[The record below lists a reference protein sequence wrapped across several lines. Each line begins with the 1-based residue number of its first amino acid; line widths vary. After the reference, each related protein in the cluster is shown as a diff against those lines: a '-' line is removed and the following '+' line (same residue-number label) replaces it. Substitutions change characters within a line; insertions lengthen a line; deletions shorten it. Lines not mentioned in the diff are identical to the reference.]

1 MLPFKVKRKRHFRK
15 WVKVTFVILLIF
27 FGFALAYLNKP
38 ISSSENLTQRIEKE
52 NISKASIFEE
62 DIIPYSLEEYMDINP
77 YVFGLLSFN
86 DQGILRNIP
95 IVESKNKQWGD
106 YWMTH
111 NVFFEDDT
119 LGCAFLDEQTP
130 LNSSNNL
137 RINGHASYANNR
149 MFTFLKQY
157 LDSDYFNIHA
167 TFILEELFAKSTY
180 EIIFMARY
188 DVESDSLVSA
198 NWLQANLSKT
208 DVEKMM
214 EADKDAIIQIREL
227 SLTEQEKYITLVS
240 CDMQH
245 KNYRYVVFAHEIER
259 ILK

>member
-1 MLPFKVKRKRHFRK
+1 
-15 WVKVTFVILLIF
+15 
-27 FGFALAYLNKP
+27 
-38 ISSSENLTQRIEKE
+38 
-52 NISKASIFEE
+52 
-62 DIIPYSLEEYMDINP
+62 
-77 YVFGLLSFN
+77 
-86 DQGILRNIP
+86 
-95 IVESKNKQWGD
+95 
-106 YWMTH
+106 
-111 NVFFEDDT
+111 
-119 LGCAFLDEQTP
+119 
-130 LNSSNNL
+130 
-137 RINGHASYANNR
+137 
-149 MFTFLKQY
+149 
-157 LDSDYFNIHA
+157 
-167 TFILEELFAKSTY
+167 
-180 EIIFMARY
+180 MARY